1 MQPSYR
7 DEVERRTWQNPEV
20 VLADA
25 GIKAGDIFID
35 LACGFGFFALPA
47 ARMVGSQGIVCGLD
61 IDEEAL
67 KELRE
72 KALRGGLRNLRLT
85 QAAAEDVVLC
95 EECADVVF
103 IGIALH
109 DFNDPLKVLQNA
121 RRTLKK
127 DGRLVNLDWKKERTP
142 FGPPVGI
149 RFSQEEAVS
158 VVEKAGFSVVS
169 VKDSGLYHYV
179 IVASLRSSVP

>member
-72 KALRGGLRNLRLT
+72 KAVRGGLRNLLNT
-85 QAAAEDVVLC
+85 GGC
-95 EECADVVF
+95 
-103 IGIALH
+103 
-109 DFNDPLKVLQNA
+109 
-121 RRTLKK
+121 RRRCFVR
-127 DGRLVNLDWKKERTP
+127 GMC
-142 FGPPVGI
+142 
-149 RFSQEEAVS
+149 
-158 VVEKAGFSVVS
+158 
-169 VKDSGLYHYV
+169 
-179 IVASLRSSVP
+179 